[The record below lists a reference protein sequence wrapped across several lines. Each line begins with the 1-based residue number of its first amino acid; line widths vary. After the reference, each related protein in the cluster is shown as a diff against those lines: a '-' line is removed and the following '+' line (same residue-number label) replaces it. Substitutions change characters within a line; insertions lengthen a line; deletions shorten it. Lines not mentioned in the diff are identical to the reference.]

1 MDLWKAI
8 QELHRERQRLDRV
21 IATLEALQRGE
32 QPKSKRGRKNM
43 PAEERRRVSQRMRE
57 YWEARRKG
65 NNSEGSAIAP
75 KIAVGY

>member
-21 IATLEALQRGE
+21 IATLESLQAGDK
-32 QPKSKRGRKNM
+32 PKSKRGRKNM
-43 PAEERRRVSQRMRE
+43 PVEERRRVSQRMRE

-65 NNSEGSAIAP
+65 NKPEGSVMTP
-75 KIAVGY
+75 KIAVGF